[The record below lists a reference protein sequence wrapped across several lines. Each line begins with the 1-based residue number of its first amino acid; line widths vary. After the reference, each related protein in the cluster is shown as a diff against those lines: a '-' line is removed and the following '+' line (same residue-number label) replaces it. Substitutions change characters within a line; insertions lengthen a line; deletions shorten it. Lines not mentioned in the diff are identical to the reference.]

1 MTTLSEIV
9 KVEKKVLYEKF
20 RLEPWYYDPHH
31 KENEVFLSPTV
42 LLDDAQLRNGGYKD
56 RGPKEVLGRL
66 TNDILA
72 ENKSKQHCFFQVPEI
87 PYLHMGYG
95 KTSEHKRNR
104 MALTENEGK
113 VWMEFLD
120 LTRHKKPGEV
130 LRKGET
136 PMEEDVTFPTPERS
150 KDDHAFEFEKGEED
164 ELVDPKN
171 SGLKRRVKGSYLLFF
186 SILLIFFKKNNPP
199 SAAED
204 EKIGANKVS
213 DFLLFWILPYLL
225 NFTQQK
231 VIAINKYHAEC
242 KRQSG
247 GEGEPFQVPTVKKSA
262 MEIIE
267 GAFSSCNT
275 PLELEHCVKEKLK
288 EYYGT
293 PQLNCKYNLP
303 VTRSHT
309 PIILV
314 PLSYKV
320 TNMPVHIKDIG
331 TKWQEIG
338 AECLF
343 KQFLSKFIDSEEIQ
357 TDFLNSLGHLKD
369 RFATDYGV
377 ILPDEETFTKLISKT
392 EGKHADIFREM
403 PQQGCNIAPRL
414 GLMKDTER
422 NQSVCFSY
430 FSKGN
435 WHLNLRNVN
444 VRVLLKADLP
454 AHSLRPVTHNF
465 LVSRLFICACTM
477 VCFIQFKKNDG

>member
-9 KVEKKVLYEKF
+9 KVEKDVLYRKF
-20 RLEPWYYDPHH
+20 NLEPWYCDPHH
-31 KENEVFLSPTV
+31 KENVAFLSPTV
-42 LLDDAQLRNGGYKD
+42 LLDDRQLRDGGYKD

-95 KTSEHKRNR
+95 KTSENKRNK

-113 VWMEFLD
+113 LWMEFLD

-130 LRKGET
+130 LREGEIR
-136 PMEEDVTFPTPERS
+136 MEEDVTFPAPERPE
-150 KDDHAFEFEKGEED
+150 DYHAFEFEKGEKE

-186 SILLIFFKKNNPP
+186 SILLIFFKKKNTP

-225 NFTQQK
+225 NFTHQM
-231 VIAINKYHAEC
+231 VNAINAHHAEC

-247 GEGEPFQVPTVKKSA
+247 EEGEPFQVPTLKKSA

-267 GAFSSCNT
+267 RAFSSCNV
-275 PLELEHCVKEKLK
+275 PLQLEHFLKEKFRK
-288 EYYGT
+288 YYGT
-293 PQLNCKYNLP
+293 PQLNRKYNLP
-303 VTRSHT
+303 ETKAHT

-314 PLSYKV
+314 PLDYKV
-320 TNMPVHIKDIG
+320 TNMPVHIEDIG

-338 AECLF
+338 DVQLF
-343 KQFLSKFIDSEEIQ
+343 HEFISKFINSKEIQ
-357 TDFLNSLGHLKD
+357 TDFLNSFEYLTE
-369 RFATDYGV
+369 RFSSDYGV
-377 ILPDEETFTKLISKT
+377 ILPDEASFTELISKT
-392 EGKHADIFREM
+392 EDEHADIFREM

-414 GLMKDTER
+414 GLVKDTEK
-422 NQSVCFSY
+422 NQAVCFSY

-435 WHLNLRNVN
+435 YHKIVSLNMLMSAYIV
-444 VRVLLKADLP
+444 
-454 AHSLRPVTHNF
+454 HF
-465 LVSRLFICACTM
+465 L
-477 VCFIQFKKNDG
+477 QFREGFK